1 MSPVTRVPVLRGRDA
16 EENVLLRL
24 LDDART
30 GSGGAL
36 LLTGAAGMGRTALL
50 DLAAAR
56 AQGFRVLRV
65 AGVESESRLPYA
77 GLHGLLRPVS
87 SAVAALPAA
96 QARALTEALES
107 GTCGAG
113 LALPA
118 AVLGLLAAVAAERP
132 VLACV
137 DDADRLDA
145 ASLDL
150 LSFTARRLASEPIAM
165 LFTARRPT
173 ARESRGLV
181 GVPEWGVRGLEGAAV
196 RELAGDLA
204 PGGLAEDLL
213 AALDQIAC
221 GNPLALSELIG
232 ALTPDQRAGLAA
244 PPAALPPGGR
254 LWRGHTG
261 VLARL
266 PARTRWL
273 LLLIAADPALD
284 VATLARAASPACALS
299 ALEPAERAG
308 ILRAGGD
315 AFAFREAAMR
325 AVTYHAASL
334 AERRRAHR
342 LLAGLLTPPTDA
354 PHGPSVDGSHTYGRL
369 ATVPGAGGSDAGADG
384 SVATH
389 TPGAGGSGAGG
400 WGRLRW
406 AWHRGWGVDAD
417 GEEVGDEL
425 ARAALAVRGI
435 ARPPEPH
442 LTTEHTTGRPE
453 PDLPLEHAA
462 MHPEPYPV
470 MEHAAKHAEPYP
482 GVESG
487 GGFPE
492 PYLAL
497 ERAAELTAHPQVK
510 AERLA
515 AAARQAWVSGRPQA
529 ARSLL
534 ARLRSLAAPEEL
546 RGHVQLL
553 HGSLELLGGETG
565 SAREELLAAAR
576 RLLESHRVLGVRA
589 LVRAA
594 DASYRAGDNRAF
606 IAIARQAAA
615 LRRPDEPAPAQLMF
629 EYLAGMAHTFS
640 GLHQEAAGPLRR
652 VMELAE
658 SVRDPAVLAW
668 ACVAGMLLGEEAV
681 AHRLSAR
688 AVEEARL
695 RGAASAVPQLLE
707 FTIYPDVWMGRYASV
722 AAPAAKGLRLAQ
734 ETGQLNTAAQHLAW
748 LAISAAVEG
757 DQETCK
763 IRADAAIELA
773 DAHELGLAGAVGN
786 WALACL
792 DLAAGRVADAA
803 GRLRAERRNDH
814 VVIRVMS
821 TPHYIEAA
829 ARTGDRERA
838 ASALR
843 VLERWVGSTRSPDL
857 RALVSRCRALL
868 SVRPGEAE
876 ELFRDALRLHSQ
888 GVCAFEAA
896 RTHLLLGSAL
906 RRDRRPGAARNHLHT
921 ALETFE
927 RHGARLWTEQAR
939 AELRASGEP
948 VRPAADATVSQLTA
962 QQAQIARMV
971 AEGATNKEV
980 AEHLFLSRR
989 TVEHHLR
996 NIFSKLGI
1004 RSRVELVRFMS

>member
-24 LDDART
+24 LDDARA

-36 LLTGAAGMGRTALL
+36 LLTGAAGMGKTALL

-56 AQGFRVLRV
+56 ACGFRVLRV
-65 AGVESESRLPYA
+65 SGVEPESRVPYA
-77 GLHGLLRPVS
+77 GLHGLLRPVAG
-87 SAVAALPAA
+87 AVAALPAA
-96 QARALTEALES
+96 QARALAEALEA

-113 LALPA
+113 LVLPA
-118 AVLGLLAAVAAERP
+118 AVLGLLSAVAAERP

-145 ASLDL
+145 ASLDA
-150 LSFTARRLASEPIAM
+150 LSFVARRLSSEPIAL
-165 LFTARRPT
+165 LFTTRPPPSHAVPYGEREPEGFDGGAMWRLESVP
-173 ARESRGLV
+173 ARELRGLD
-181 GVPEWGVRGLEGAAV
+181 GPAV
-196 RELAGDLA
+196 RELAADLA
-204 PGGLAEDLL
+204 PGGLAEDLS
-213 AALDQIAC
+213 AALDRIAR
-221 GNPLALSELIG
+221 GNPLALRELIG

-244 PPAALPPGGR
+244 PPAVLPPGGR
-254 LWRGHTG
+254 LWREHTG
-261 VLARL
+261 ALARL
-266 PARTRWL
+266 PARTRRL
-273 LLLIAADPALD
+273 SLLIAADPALD

-299 ALEPAERAG
+299 VLEPAERAG
-308 ILRAGGD
+308 VLRADGD
-315 AFAFREAAMR
+315 AFAFREPAMR

-334 AERRRAHR
+334 AERRHAHR
-342 LLAGLLTPPTDA
+342 LLADLLTP
-354 PHGPSVDGSHTYGRL
+354 DGDR
-369 ATVPGAGGSDAGADG
+369 
-384 SVATH
+384 
-389 TPGAGGSGAGG
+389 AGG
-400 WGRLRW
+400 WERLRR
-406 AWHRGWGVDAD
+406 AWHRAWAGGG
-417 GEEVGDEL
+417 GEEEAGDEL
-425 ARAALAVRGI
+425 ARAALAVRWAAGSS
-435 ARPPEPH
+435 EPC
-442 LTTEHTTGRPE
+442 LASERR
-453 PDLPLEHAA
+453 A
-462 MHPEPYPV
+462 
-470 MEHAAKHAEPYP
+470 
-482 GVESG
+482 
-487 GGFPE
+487 GFPE

-497 ERAAELTAHPQVK
+497 ERAAELTAHPAVK

-515 AAARQAWVSGRPQA
+515 AAARHAWVSGRPRA

-534 ARLRSLAAPEEL
+534 ARLRSPGAPEEL

-553 HGSLELLGGETG
+553 RGSLELLGGETG

-576 RLLESHRVLGVRA
+576 GLLDSHRVLGVRA

-652 VMELAE
+652 VLELAG
-658 SVRDPAVLAW
+658 SVRDPAVLTW
-668 ACVAGMLLGEEAV
+668 ACVAGMLLGEDAV
-681 AHRLSAR
+681 AHRLAAR

-707 FTIYPDVWMGRYASV
+707 FTIYPDVWTGRYASV
-722 AAPAAKGLRLAQ
+722 ATTAAKGLRLAR
-734 ETGQLNTAAQHLAW
+734 ETGQHNTAAQHLAW

-757 DQETCK
+757 DQETCR

-803 GRLRAERRNDH
+803 GRLRAGRRNRH

-838 ASALR
+838 AAALR
-843 VLERWVGSTRSPDL
+843 VLERWVGSTRSPGL

-876 ELFRDALRLHSQ
+876 ELFLDALRLHGQ
-888 GVCAFEAA
+888 GVCAFETA

-971 AEGATNKEV
+971 AAGATNKEV
-980 AEHLFLSRR
+980 AEQLFLSRR

-1004 RSRVELVRFMS
+1004 RSRVELVRFM

>member
-1 MSPVTRVPVLRGRDA
+1 MSPVTRVPVLRGRGA

-36 LLTGAAGMGRTALL
+36 LLTGAAGMGKTALL

-56 AQGFRVLRV
+56 ASGFRVLRV
-65 AGVESESRLPYA
+65 SGVESESRMPYA

-87 SAVAALPAA
+87 AAVAALPAA

-107 GTCGAG
+107 GTCGTG

-118 AVLGLLAAVAAERP
+118 AVLGLLSAVAAERP

-145 ASLDL
+145 ASLDA
-150 LSFTARRLASEPIAM
+150 LSFVARRLSCEPIAM
-165 LFTARRPT
+165 LLTTRPPAPDVPPPTSTSAFTPGTTPHTAPPPPSRPAPYGEREPEGFDGGARPGFEGVP
-173 ARESRGLV
+173 ARELRGLD
-181 GVPEWGVRGLEGAAV
+181 GPAV
-196 RELAGDLA
+196 RELAADLV
-204 PGGLAEDLL
+204 PGGLAEDLS
-213 AALDQIAC
+213 AALDQIAR
-221 GNPLALSELIG
+221 GNPLALRELIG

-244 PPAALPPGGR
+244 PPAVLPPGGR
-254 LWRGHTG
+254 LWREHTG
-261 VLARL
+261 VLTRL

-273 LLLIAADPALD
+273 SLLIAADPALD
-284 VATLARAASPACALS
+284 VATLARAATPACALS
-299 ALEPAERAG
+299 VLEPAERAG
-308 ILRAGGD
+308 VLRADGD
-315 AFAFREAAMR
+315 TFVFLEPAMR

-342 LLAGLLTPPTDA
+342 LLADLLTPPRSLPANAAGAEA
-354 PHGPSVDGSHTYGRL
+354 PGPGTGVPDGGLVEVDGWR
-369 ATVPGAGGSDAGADG
+369 
-384 SVATH
+384 
-389 TPGAGGSGAGG
+389 
-400 WGRLRW
+400 RLRG
-406 AWHRGWGVDAD
+406 AWHRAWAGA
-417 GEEVGDEL
+417 GEEKVGDEL
-425 ARAALAVRGI
+425 ARAALAVRWTAGSS
-435 ARPPEPH
+435 EPC
-442 LTTEHTTGRPE
+442 LASERR
-453 PDLPLEHAA
+453 A
-462 MHPEPYPV
+462 
-470 MEHAAKHAEPYP
+470 
-482 GVESG
+482 
-487 GGFPE
+487 GFPE

-497 ERAAELTAHPQVK
+497 ERAAELTAHPAVK

-515 AAARQAWVSGRPQA
+515 AAARHAWVSGRPLA

-534 ARLRSLAAPEEL
+534 ARLRSPGAPEEL

-553 HGSLELLGGETG
+553 RGSLELLGGETG

-576 RLLESHRVLGVRA
+576 RLLDSHRLLGVRA

-615 LRRPDEPAPAQLMF
+615 LRRPDESAPAQLMF

-652 VMELAE
+652 VLELAG
-658 SVRDPAVLAW
+658 SVHDPAVLTW
-668 ACVAGMLLGEEAV
+668 ACVAGMLLGEDAV

-722 AAPAAKGLRLAQ
+722 AATAAKGLRLAR

-757 DQETCK
+757 DQETCR

-803 GRLRAERRNDH
+803 GRLRAERRNHH

-838 ASALR
+838 AAALR

-857 RALVSRCRALL
+857 RALVARCRALL

-876 ELFRDALRLHSQ
+876 ELFRDALRLHGQ
-888 GVCAFEAA
+888 GVCAFESA

-948 VRPAADATVSQLTA
+948 VRPAAEATVSQLTA

-971 AEGATNKEV
+971 AAGATNKEV
-980 AEHLFLSRR
+980 AEQLFLSRR

>member
-24 LDDART
+24 LDDARA

-36 LLTGAAGMGRTALL
+36 LLTGAAGMGKTALL

-56 AQGFRVLRV
+56 APGFRVLRV
-65 AGVESESRLPYA
+65 SGVESESRVPYA

-87 SAVAALPAA
+87 AAVATLPAA
-96 QARALTEALES
+96 QARALAEALES
-107 GTCGAG
+107 GTCAAG

-118 AVLGLLAAVAAERP
+118 AVLGLLSAVAAERP

-145 ASLDL
+145 ASLDA
-150 LSFTARRLASEPIAM
+150 LSFVARRLSCEPIAL
-165 LFTARRPT
+165 LFTTRPPALAPGT
-173 ARESRGLV
+173 TSGEQGADDVPVQEGFDAGAMWPLEGVPVRELRGLD
-181 GVPEWGVRGLEGAAV
+181 GPAV
-196 RELAGDLA
+196 RELAADLA
-204 PGGLAEDLL
+204 PGGLAEDLA

-221 GNPLALSELIG
+221 GNPLALRELIG

-244 PPAALPPGGR
+244 PPAVLPPGGR
-254 LWRGHTG
+254 LWREHTG

-266 PARTRWL
+266 PARTRRL
-273 LLLIAADPALD
+273 SLLIAADPALD

-299 ALEPAERAG
+299 VLEPAERAG
-308 ILRAGGD
+308 VLRADGD
-315 AFAFREAAMR
+315 AVAFCAPAMR
-325 AVTYHAASL
+325 AVAYHAASL
-334 AERRRAHR
+334 AERRSAHR
-342 LLAGLLTPPTDA
+342 LLAGLLTP
-354 PHGPSVDGSHTYGRL
+354 DGGR
-369 ATVPGAGGSDAGADG
+369 ADG
-384 SVATH
+384 
-389 TPGAGGSGAGG
+389 
-400 WGRLRW
+400 WERLRR
-406 AWHRGWGVDAD
+406 AWHRAWAAD
-417 GEEVGDEL
+417 GGAEEAGDEL
-425 ARAALAVRGI
+425 ARAALAVRW
-435 ARPPEPH
+435 
-442 LTTEHTTGRPE
+442 
-453 PDLPLEHAA
+453 AA
-462 MHPEPYPV
+462 GSSS
-470 MEHAAKHAEPYP
+470 ACRA
-482 GVESG
+482 
-487 GGFPE
+487 GFPE

-497 ERAAELTAHPQVK
+497 ERAAELTARPAVK

-515 AAARQAWVSGRPQA
+515 AAARHAWVSGRPRA

-534 ARLRSLAAPEEL
+534 ARLRSPGAPEEL

-553 HGSLELLGGETG
+553 RGSLELLGGETG

-576 RLLESHRVLGVRA
+576 RLLDSHRELGVRA

-652 VMELAE
+652 VLELAG
-658 SVRDPAVLAW
+658 SVRDPAVLTW
-668 ACVAGMLLGEEAV
+668 ACVAGMLLGEDAV

-707 FTIYPDVWMGRYASV
+707 FTIYPDVWTGRYASV
-722 AAPAAKGLRLAQ
+722 AATAAKGLRLAR
-734 ETGQLNTAAQHLAW
+734 ETGQHNTAAQHLAW
-748 LAISAAVEG
+748 LAVSAAVEG
-757 DQETCK
+757 DQETCR

-803 GRLRAERRNDH
+803 GRLRAERRNRH
-814 VVIRVMS
+814 VVIKVMS

-838 ASALR
+838 AAALR

-876 ELFRDALRLHSQ
+876 ELFLDALRLHGQ

-971 AEGATNKEV
+971 AAGATNKEV
-980 AEHLFLSRR
+980 AEQLFLSRR

-996 NIFSKLGI
+996 NVFSKLGI

>member
-16 EENVLLRL
+16 EENVLSRL
-24 LDDART
+24 LDDARA

-36 LLTGAAGMGRTALL
+36 LLTGAAGMGKTALL

-56 AQGFRVLRV
+56 ASGFRVLRV
-65 AGVESESRLPYA
+65 AGVQPESRVPYA

-87 SAVAALPAA
+87 AAVAALPAV
-96 QARALTEALES
+96 QARALAAALES

-113 LALPA
+113 LVLPA
-118 AVLGLLAAVAAERP
+118 AVLGLLSAVAAERP

-145 ASLDL
+145 ASLDA
-150 LSFTARRLASEPIAM
+150 LSFVARRLSCEPIAL
-165 LFTARRPT
+165 LFTTRPPAPT
-173 ARESRGLV
+173 PYRERGPDGEPVQEGFDGGATWRLDGVPVRELRGLD
-181 GVPEWGVRGLEGAAV
+181 GPAV
-196 RELAGDLA
+196 RELAADLA
-204 PGGLAEDLL
+204 PGGLAEDLP

-221 GNPLALSELIG
+221 GNPLALRELIG

-244 PPAALPPGGR
+244 PPAVLPPGGR
-254 LWRGHTG
+254 LWREHTG

-266 PARTRWL
+266 PARTRRL
-273 LLLIAADPALD
+273 SLLIAADPALD

-299 ALEPAERAG
+299 VLEPAERAG
-308 ILRAGGD
+308 VLRAEGD
-315 AFAFREAAMR
+315 AFAFREPAMR
-325 AVTYHAASL
+325 AVAYHAASL

-342 LLAGLLTPPTDA
+342 LLAALLTPPR
-354 PHGPSVDGSHTYGRL
+354 PQP
-369 ATVPGAGGSDAGADG
+369 SDAAGAPGSEEGSPDG
-384 SVATH
+384 ER
-389 TPGAGGSGAGG
+389 AGG
-400 WGRLRW
+400 WERLRR
-406 AWHRGWGVDAD
+406 AWHRAWAGDG
-417 GEEVGDEL
+417 GEEAGDEL
-425 ARAALAVRGI
+425 ARAALAVRWAAGSSEPGL
-435 ARPPEPH
+435 APE
-442 LTTEHTTGRPE
+442 RR
-453 PDLPLEHAA
+453 A
-462 MHPEPYPV
+462 
-470 MEHAAKHAEPYP
+470 
-482 GVESG
+482 
-487 GGFPE
+487 GFPE

-497 ERAAELTAHPQVK
+497 ERAAELTADPAVE
-510 AERLA
+510 AGRLA
-515 AAARQAWVSGRPQA
+515 AAARHAWVSGRPLA

-534 ARLRSLAAPEEL
+534 ARLRSPGAPEEL

-553 HGSLELLGGETG
+553 RGSLELLGGETG

-576 RLLESHRVLGVRA
+576 RLLDSHRVLGVRA

-615 LRRPDEPAPAQLMF
+615 LRRPDEPATAQLMF

-652 VMELAE
+652 VLELAG
-658 SVRDPAVLAW
+658 SVRDPAVLTW
-668 ACVAGMLLGEEAV
+668 ACVAGMLLGEDAV

-722 AAPAAKGLRLAQ
+722 AATAAKGLRLAR
-734 ETGQLNTAAQHLAW
+734 ETGQHNTAAQHLAW
-748 LAISAAVEG
+748 LAVSAAVEG
-757 DQETCK
+757 DQETCR

-803 GRLRAERRNDH
+803 GRLRAERRNRH
-814 VVIRVMS
+814 VVIKVMS

-838 ASALR
+838 AAALR
-843 VLERWVGSTRSPDL
+843 VLERWVGSTRSPAL

-876 ELFRDALRLHSQ
+876 ELFLDALRLHGQ
-888 GVCAFEAA
+888 GVNAFEAA

-906 RRDRRPGAARNHLHT
+906 RRDRRPGAARNHLHA

-971 AEGATNKEV
+971 AAGATNKEV
-980 AEHLFLSRR
+980 AEQLFLSRR

>member
-24 LDDART
+24 LDDARA

-36 LLTGAAGMGRTALL
+36 LLTGAAGMGKTALL
-50 DLAAAR
+50 DLASAR
-56 AQGFRVLRV
+56 ASGFRVLRV
-65 AGVESESRLPYA
+65 SGVEPESPVPYA
-77 GLHGLLRPVS
+77 GLHGLLRPVAG
-87 SAVAALPAA
+87 AVAALPAA
-96 QARALTEALES
+96 QARALAEALES

-113 LALPA
+113 LVLPA
-118 AVLGLLAAVAAERP
+118 AVLGLLSAVAAERP

-145 ASLDL
+145 ASLDA
-150 LSFTARRLASEPIAM
+150 LSFVARRLSCEPIAL
-165 LFTARRPT
+165 LFTTSPPPSYAVPYGE
-173 ARESRGLV
+173 REPEGFDGEAMWRLEGVPALELRGLD
-181 GVPEWGVRGLEGAAV
+181 GPAV
-196 RELAGDLA
+196 RELAADLA
-204 PGGLAEDLL
+204 PGGLAEDLP
-213 AALDQIAC
+213 AALDQIAR
-221 GNPLALSELIG
+221 GNPLALRELIG

-244 PPAALPPGGR
+244 PPAVLPPGGR
-254 LWRGHTG
+254 LWREHTG

-273 LLLIAADPALD
+273 SLLIAADPALD

-299 ALEPAERAG
+299 VLEPAERAG
-308 ILRAGGD
+308 VLRADGD
-315 AFAFREAAMR
+315 AFVFREPAMR

-342 LLAGLLTPPTDA
+342 LLADLLTP
-354 PHGPSVDGSHTYGRL
+354 
-369 ATVPGAGGSDAGADG
+369 GGCHADG
-384 SVATH
+384 
-389 TPGAGGSGAGG
+389 
-400 WGRLRW
+400 WERLRR
-406 AWHRGWGVDAD
+406 AWHRAWAGGG
-417 GEEVGDEL
+417 GEEAGDEL
-425 ARAALAVRGI
+425 ARAALAVRW
-435 ARPPEPH
+435 
-442 LTTEHTTGRPE
+442 
-453 PDLPLEHAA
+453 AA
-462 MHPEPYPV
+462 GS
-470 MEHAAKHAEPYP
+470 AEPCLAS
-482 GVESG
+482 ERRA
-487 GGFPE
+487 GFPE

-497 ERAAELTAHPQVK
+497 ERAAELTAHPAVE

-515 AAARQAWVSGRPQA
+515 AAARHAWVSGRPLA

-534 ARLRSLAAPEEL
+534 ARLRSPGAPEEL

-553 HGSLELLGGETG
+553 RGSLELLGGETG

-576 RLLESHRVLGVRA
+576 GLLDSHRVLGVRA
-589 LVRAA
+589 LVGAA

-652 VMELAE
+652 VLELAG
-658 SVRDPAVLAW
+658 SVRDPAVLTW
-668 ACVAGMLLGEEAV
+668 ACVAGMLLGEDAV

-707 FTIYPDVWMGRYASV
+707 FTIYPDVWTGRYASV
-722 AAPAAKGLRLAQ
+722 AATAAKGLRLAR
-734 ETGQLNTAAQHLAW
+734 ETGQHNTAAQHLAW
-748 LAISAAVEG
+748 LAVSAAVEG
-757 DQETCK
+757 DQETCR

-803 GRLRAERRNDH
+803 GRLRAERRNRH

-838 ASALR
+838 AAALR
-843 VLERWVGSTRSPDL
+843 VLERWVGSTRSPGL

-876 ELFRDALRLHSQ
+876 ELFLDALRLHGQ
-888 GVCAFEAA
+888 GVCGFEAA

-962 QQAQIARMV
+962 QQARIARMV
-971 AEGATNKEV
+971 AAGATNKEV
-980 AEHLFLSRR
+980 AEQLFLSRR

-1004 RSRVELVRFMS
+1004 RSRVELVRFM